1 MEEIQLT
8 DEQLRAVT
16 APPSIVQVV
25 AGPGTGKTRCVTARA
40 IYLLSMSKHSRILV
54 LSHTRKA
61 VSEIAKR
68 VSRRISDLSRV
79 KIMTLHGFCM
89 KTARILGVFNKNA
102 RLLKDKEKKEF
113 LKKCLEIH
121 PVFQEIDTIED
132 TIENCKNLLITPEE
146 AYCLLP
152 EDLAKI
158 YEIYEREK
166 EKENLFDFEDMLVS
180 VYRKLSSN
188 HKLADTLRQQFQ
200 HVIVDE
206 AHDMNKAQYEI
217 VRLIQNG
224 SFFAV
229 LDPNQRIYAFRA
241 GGGPLHRIR
250 QDYPDS
256 KEFRLTVNFRSGRR
270 IVEATNRLM
279 NTDIKPRPNAP
290 EGKIEILIQTT
301 WEKQAKEI
309 ARKIIEITKDYPNET
324 VAVLVRTNFQAATIA
339 PVLEDYGIKSNI
351 NVGRNVAIPSK
362 SGQCFLHKRLWEK
375 ALSVLKKLSS
385 PPEPKGNGK
394 IKVTISTIHKAK
406 GKEWDH
412 VVIPDVVDKLP
423 CCKQEREEE
432 EKRIFY
438 VATTRPRKTLVL
450 SAAKECYGQNTNPSR
465 YIVAIPS
472 NRVNVSYEK
481 QQYK

>member
-166 EKENLFDFEDMLVS
+166 EKGNLFDFEDMLVS

-224 SFFAV
+224 SFFTV

-241 GGGPLHRIR
+241 GGGPLHRFER
-250 QDYPDS
+250 DYPYS
-256 KEFRLTVNFRSGRR
+256 SRLPLTVNFRSTRK
-270 IVEATNRLM
+270 IVNSTNKFM
-279 NTDIKPRPNAP
+279 GTNIKPREDAP

-324 VAVLVRTNFQAATIA
+324 VAVLVRTNLQAATIA

-351 NVGRNVAIPSK
+351 KVEKHTAAHKPPDTP
-362 SGQCFLHKRLWEK
+362 KRLWEK

-385 PPEPKGNGK
+385 PPESKGNGK
-394 IKVTISTIHKAK
+394 IRVTISTIHKAK
-406 GKEWDH
+406 GREWDH

-438 VATTRPRKTLVL
+438 VATTRPRKTLII
-450 SAAKECYGQNTNPSR
+450 SAAEECYGQDTNPSR
-465 YIVAIPS
+465 YIECF
-472 NRVNVSYEK
+472 VNV
-481 QQYK
+481 